1 MSDATAEFFGSLTQ
15 RGHVPMLE
23 KAKGTVRFELV
34 DGKRTDRWLLVVDKG
49 DLAVSRRNARGDC
62 TLRTDKALFDRIV
75 DGKVNAAAAV
85 LRGAVTI
92 DGDMELLVQLQKLFP
107 GPPRRR
113 RRSRNGAGG
122 RRGA

>member
-15 RGHVPMLE
+15 RGHVPLLE
-23 KAKGTVRFELV
+23 KANGTVRFELV

-49 DLAVSRRNARGDC
+49 DLAVSRRNAGADC
-62 TLRTDKALFDRIV
+62 TFRVDKALFDRIV
-75 DGKVNAAAAV
+75 GGEVNATAAV

-107 GPPRRR
+107 GPPAKRRR
-113 RRSRNGAGG
+113 RRNGANG
-122 RRGA
+122 RRRT

>member
-49 DLAVSRRNARGDC
+49 DLAVSRRNAGADC
-62 TLRTDKALFDRIV
+62 TLRTNKVLFDRIV
-75 DGKVNAAAAV
+75 DGEVNAAAAV

-107 GPPRRR
+107 GPPPRR

-122 RRGA
+122 RRRA